1 MQHVIALALVCALA
15 PASAMAQAADETEKV
30 AGFETLDT
38 NGDGVID
45 DAEWTAGSHQLAKA
59 PGFSALDADGDG
71 RISPKEWRLWAEAG
85 GSTPED
91 DRGGSN

>member
-1 MQHVIALALVCALA
+1 MQQMIAVALVCALA
-15 PASAMAQAADETEKV
+15 PASAMAQGADETEKV

-45 DAEWTAGSHQLAKA
+45 DAEWAAGSHQLAKA
-59 PGFSALDADGDG
+59 PGFGALDADGDG

-91 DRGGSN
+91 HGGSN